1 MNPKEPAMS
10 KLARPVVLFIAVVGL
25 SGCTSQLLS
34 DARIADNTAGILGV
48 APSDVAISG
57 RREAFPNTYYTAT
70 VRGVAHACTING
82 GTALSFGMVN
92 VPSCDGRGD
101 HPLMGRSVGRQAGL

>member
-1 MNPKEPAMS
+1 MS
-10 KLARPVVLFIAVVGL
+10 KLPCPALLLIAAAAL

-48 APSDVAISG
+48 PPSDVAISA

-92 VPSCDGRGD
+92 VPSCDGRENN
-101 HPLMGRSVGRQAGL
+101 PLMARSGGRRAGL